1 MKKCMIAAIAA
12 VVVGGAFAAC
22 NYNDPPTQPKTWA
35 YTWKFTG
42 KTTDGVLTK
51 GTKGKAGNCNMGT
64 PATAGG
70 AVRAPA
76 SLKIQGY
83 TAYCDV
89 TCGSDDFEVL
99 AECQE
104 VFWQTKPHKV
114 SLSGGVTTEVSNII
128 GKKAKQYEIA
138 GLATFIGYADEPGMA
153 DQLKYELVF
162 AGLGKYD
169 FKNSRVSSASGNFA
183 GTLEYPWYVSK
194 DRCVYAGIWDCATIT
209 LIGEET
215 PVDSVAF
222 GKWNVKYNKKAAKK
236 LRNNKAGNIYA
247 AASVPKWVIP
257 YNAAECE

>member
-1 MKKCMIAAIAA
+1 MIAAVAA
-12 VVVGGAFAAC
+12 VVAGGAFAAC
-22 NYNDPPTQPKTWA
+22 NYNEPPTQPKTWA

-51 GTKGKAGNCNMGT
+51 GTKGKSSNCGYST
-64 PATAGG
+64 PGSTGG

-104 VFWQTKPHKV
+104 VFWQTKPNKV

-128 GKKAKQYEIA
+128 GKKAKQYEIM
-138 GLATFIGYADEPGMA
+138 GLATFIGYVDEPTNA
-153 DQLKYELVF
+153 DQIRYDLVF

-169 FKNSRVSSASGNFA
+169 LKNSRVSSASGNFA

-194 DRCVYAGIWDCATIT
+194 QECKYAGIWDCATIT

-222 GKWNVKYNKKAAKK
+222 GKWNVKFNKKAAKK
-236 LRNNKAGNIYA
+236 LQNDKANNIYYA
-247 AASVPKWVIP
+247 AKVPKWVIP
-257 YNAAECE
+257 YNLTECE